1 MEHGSEVAGISKAY
15 TLSDHLDLQLP
26 VCQKQLLGTADP
38 VEGQVFIDRT
48 AKKTKEE
55 PGQILLGD
63 VQGGSDL

>member
-1 MEHGSEVAGISKAY
+1 MAGISKAY

-26 VCQKQLLGTADP
+26 VCQKQLFGTADP

-48 AKKTKEE
+48 AKEPQEK

-63 VQGGSDL
+63 MQGGSNL